1 VVDRDRLPSLSDR
14 FWEPGSPYLLQFA
27 GTATAQRRKAS
38 RSLGALRHPGMT
50 KHKIAVAG
58 ATGRAGR
65 HVVEAL
71 EASGHEAVRI
81 SRADGVDII
90 TGEGLA
96 EALQGVE
103 IIVDVAT
110 GPSPEQRAATDFFTT
125 AAANLQREGA
135 SAGVNRIVVA
145 SIVGVDRFTSGY
157 GAAKLAHEQATLAGP
172 VAATVVRITQFH
184 ELVEQMMEW
193 GRRNGDVIE
202 IPRMRTQPVAA
213 RTVGEVL
220 ASVATGE
227 QEVFELA
234 GPREEKMVALAER
247 LAPDGI
253 RVQAVSDPVDGAN
266 YESGGML
273 PGPGA
278 LLAGPTFEEWLTSR

>member
-1 VVDRDRLPSLSDR
+1 
-14 FWEPGSPYLLQFA
+14 
-27 GTATAQRRKAS
+27 
-38 RSLGALRHPGMT
+38 MT
-50 KHKIAVAG
+50 KQKIAVAG

-71 EASGHEAVRI
+71 EAAGHEAVRI

-90 TGEGLA
+90 TGKGLA
-96 EALQGVE
+96 EALQGVDV
-103 IIVDVAT
+103 IVDVAT
-110 GPSPEQRAATDFFTT
+110 GPSPEQQAATEFFTT

-135 SAGVNRIVVA
+135 KAGVKRIVVA
-145 SIVGVDRFTSGY
+145 SIVGVDRFSSGY
-157 GAAKLAHEQATLAGP
+157 GAAKLAHEKASLAGTVP
-172 VAATVVRITQFH
+172 ASVVRITQFY

-193 GRRNGDVIE
+193 GRRDGDVIE

-227 QEVFELA
+227 RELFELG
-234 GPREEKMVALAER
+234 GPREEDMVALAER
-247 LAPDGI
+247 MVPDGI
-253 RVQAVSDPVDGAN
+253 RVQAVSDPVDGPA
-266 YESGGML
+266 YEGGGML

-278 LLAGPTFEEWLTSR
+278 LLTGPTFEEWLAAR